1 MKNKNNSKKLGGG
14 MVRFLAVLLITAV
27 IAVAGIAACRYFK
40 MPSLPPP
47 NYDDVRLCMKSLV
60 ESQSSYCV
68 HKTRGRFAADM
79 NELGFVRERGDVMLE
94 RVWKANW
101 KRSDRVANEGYFFTT
116 FSLENGKRA
125 IVLGIPANKKPP
137 YFIALY
143 GEIGASMMKAR
154 GTSVY
159 RSFDSGI
166 FTDDFIAGKTTL
178 ERVRE
183 IIEQSERVP
192 ENL

>member
-1 MKNKNNSKKLGGG
+1 MKNKNNLKKLGGG
-14 MVRFLAVLLITAV
+14 MVRFLIVLLIAAV
-27 IAVAGIAACRYFK
+27 VVVAGIVACRYFK
-40 MPSLPPP
+40 MVSPPP
-47 NYDDVRLCMKSLV
+47 NYDDVRLCVKSLV

-68 HKTRGRFAADM
+68 HKTRGRFAANM

-94 RVWKANW
+94 RVWNANW
-101 KRSDRVANEGYFFTT
+101 QSPDRVASEGYFFTT
-116 FSLENGKRA
+116 FSLKNGKRA
-125 IVLGIPANKKPP
+125 VVLAVPANGKPP

-159 RSFDSGI
+159 RNFDSGI
-166 FTDDFIAGKTTL
+166 FTDDFISGKTTL